1 MATILDTSIVSFLT
15 PVFIFL
21 FLFAIFFA
29 LIKRFKIFGDKSE
42 NLAAIASFSLA
53 LLIVLSTPA
62 RDVVQTMTPMV
73 VVFFLFVFLIFLF
86 FLFLGVKDEDLVKH
100 VVKSPGFYSIIIIA
114 FIIIFLISITKA
126 FGPIFQVTGQTGF
139 WESTK
144 RVIFSP
150 RVLGGVFLLAVAAYT
165 VRYLGSTK

>member
-15 PVFIFL
+15 PIFIFL

-62 RDVVQTMTPMV
+62 RDVVQTMTPMIV
-73 VVFFLFVFLIFLF
+73 VVFVFVFLIFLF
-86 FLFLGVKDEDLVKH
+86 FMFLGAKDEDLVKN
-100 VVKSPGFYSIIIIA
+100 VVKLPGFYNTLIII
-114 FIIIFLISITKA
+114 FIIIFLISLTKA
-126 FGPIFQVTGQTGF
+126 FGPIFQVTGESGF

-150 RVLGGVFLLAVAAYT
+150 KVLGGLFLLLVAAFT
-165 VRYLGSTK
+165 VRYLGSTR